1 MTRRR
6 RILLW
11 SLVGFILLLGA
22 LAATG
27 YLWLRTSLPQTEGEI
42 ALTGIG
48 APVSIGRDAHGIV
61 TIRAANDED
70 AYFALGFAHAQDRL
84 FQMEF
89 TRRLGS
95 GRLSEVL
102 GTATLETD
110 RFMRTMGFRRLA
122 EAQLPL
128 LSPGLRDALDAYTN
142 GVNAYL
148 ESHDG
153 AWPPEFHALFL
164 EPEPWQ
170 PADSLIWGRLMALQL
185 SDNWRSEYLRAGLA
199 AILSAEQLEYL
210 WPAMERDQASL
221 PAGHEIERAAIEP
234 VPALPFGMEML
245 SGASNAW
252 AVAPARS
259 ASGGALLAGDPHLG
273 LQLPIQ
279 WYLVRIETPDRTME
293 GVTAPGVPLIVIGHN
308 DHVAW
313 SFTTTHGDNQDLF
326 LETIDPA
333 DPAQYLTPE
342 GPQPFEIRDEIIRT
356 RGDDVALVVR
366 STRHGPVL
374 SDIGIAE
381 ELADDDTAVALAWAC
396 LEADDH
402 TPEALFRMNRAT
414 DARAFRAALDLFHC
428 PLQNIVY
435 ADSAGTIGFATA
447 GRMPVRAALSAGSQ
461 MPADGASGEFDWLG
475 YLDAAD
481 LPQYV
486 DPARGWIATAN
497 NRIVDDVYP
506 HFIAA
511 RWDASYRVDR
521 IDQVLAE
528 NIRFTIDDMS
538 ILQQDTLSL
547 ASRALLP
554 VMLDRLGA
562 TGESDTEIA
571 AFDLLK
577 AWDGRVDRDLAAPL
591 VFHAWTAAAQHAV
604 FGDDLGP
611 LYEDYAWWNVPLML
625 RLLDGSEA
633 SEAWCD
639 DIATEATETCADAF
653 SAAWRS
659 SIATLAD
666 AYGDDPSRWQWG
678 DAHQVRFAHPVW
690 ARVPL
695 VGGWLTTWIATPG
708 DQYTI
713 NRGTA
718 AVLGND
724 GRFPHL
730 QGAGLRFAIDL
741 ADPAGARFMIAG
753 GQSGNI
759 FSPHYADLIGLWR
772 DGSFLSIVADP
783 DSVLTLTPALHD

>member
-6 RILLW
+6 RILL
-11 SLVGFILLLGA
+11 SSFVGFVMLLGGIVGA
-22 LAATG
+22 G
-27 YLWLRTSLPQTEGEI
+27 YFWLRTSLPQTDGEI
-42 ALTGIG
+42 ILAGIRG
-48 APVSIGRDAHGIV
+48 PVTIGRDAHGIV
-61 TIRAANDED
+61 TIRAAGDTD

-102 GTATLETD
+102 GSATLETD
-110 RFMRTMGFRRLA
+110 RFMRTMGFRQLA

-128 LSPGLRDALDAYTN
+128 LSPELRAALDAYTS

-148 ESHDG
+148 ENHDG

-199 AILSAEQLEYL
+199 ATLLPEQLDFL
-210 WPAMERDQASL
+210 WPATESDQASL
-221 PAGHEIERAAIEP
+221 PDERAIQQAAIEP
-234 VPALPFGMEML
+234 IPALPFGMEML

-279 WYLVRIETPDRTME
+279 WYLVRIETPDRIME

-333 DPAQYLTPE
+333 DPARYLTPD
-342 GPQPFEIRDEIIRT
+342 GPRLFEFRHDTIRT
-356 RGDDVALVVR
+356 RGEDVPLVVR

-381 ELADDDTAVALAWAC
+381 ELANDDTVVALAWAC

-414 DARAFRAALDLFHC
+414 DALAFRAALDLFHC

-435 ADSAGTIGFATA
+435 ADTAGTIGFATA
-447 GRMPVRAALSAGSQ
+447 GRIPVRAALSAGSQ
-461 MPADGASGEFDWLG
+461 MPADGASGAFDWLG
-475 YLDAAD
+475 YLNEAD
-481 LPQYV
+481 LPQHV

-497 NRIVDDVYP
+497 DRIVDDAYP

-511 RWDASYRVDR
+511 RWDASFRVDR

-538 ILQQDTLSL
+538 ILQVDTLSL
-547 ASRALLP
+547 AS
-554 VMLDRLGA
+554 
-562 TGESDTEIA
+562 
-571 AFDLLK
+571 
-577 AWDGRVDRDLAAPL
+577 
-591 VFHAWTAAAQHAV
+591 
-604 FGDDLGP
+604 
-611 LYEDYAWWNVPLML
+611 
-625 RLLDGSEA
+625 
-633 SEAWCD
+633 
-639 DIATEATETCADAF
+639 
-653 SAAWRS
+653 
-659 SIATLAD
+659 
-666 AYGDDPSRWQWG
+666 
-678 DAHQVRFAHPVW
+678 
-690 ARVPL
+690 
-695 VGGWLTTWIATPG
+695 
-708 DQYTI
+708 
-713 NRGTA
+713 
-718 AVLGND
+718 
-724 GRFPHL
+724 
-730 QGAGLRFAIDL
+730 
-741 ADPAGARFMIAG
+741 
-753 GQSGNI
+753 
-759 FSPHYADLIGLWR
+759 
-772 DGSFLSIVADP
+772 
-783 DSVLTLTPALHD
+783 